1 MSETLQGAI
10 SQLHKAARYTKVPDE
25 ILDILQFPAEVLSSR
40 LTIRMDNGAR
50 RSFQAWRC
58 RYDGSRGPTK
68 GGIRFHP
75 DANMDEV
82 VSLAFW
88 MTFKCAVIGV
98 PYGGAKGAVKVDTR
112 ELSKAELER
121 LSRAYVHAFA
131 GLIGPDRDIPAP
143 DMYTNPMVMGW
154 MMDEYCSLVGQ
165 HVPGVITGKPL
176 AIGGS
181 QGRSIATALGGFYVL
196 QQLLKSLDLD
206 KCEKRVVIQGFG
218 NAGATM
224 AEMLHK
230 DGWKIVAVS
239 DSSGGIYCKEGL
251 DPVALAERK
260 RKKGSVRDYDKSCG
274 GGKIESIER
283 DEMFACDCDLII
295 PAALESQIT
304 RDNASAIRARVILE
318 LANGPV
324 TSDADEILQ
333 ENDVIVVPDILANAG
348 GVTVSYFEWVQNKQ
362 GYYWS
367 EEEVF
372 DRLKPMMERESQAVW
387 DLAESKK
394 ITLRTAAY
402 VLGLE
407 RLVDAIKA
415 VGTQA
420 YFCP

>member
-1 MSETLQGAI
+1 
-10 SQLHKAARYTKVPDE
+10 
-25 ILDILQFPAEVLSSR
+25 
-40 LTIRMDNGAR
+40 
-50 RSFQAWRC
+50 
-58 RYDGSRGPTK
+58 
-68 GGIRFHP
+68 
-75 DANMDEV
+75 
-82 VSLAFW
+82 
-88 MTFKCAVIGV
+88 
-98 PYGGAKGAVKVDTR
+98 
-112 ELSKAELER
+112 
-121 LSRAYVHAFA
+121 
-131 GLIGPDRDIPAP
+131 
-143 DMYTNPMVMGW
+143 MGW

-304 RDNASAIRARVILE
+304 RDNASAIKARVILE

-333 ENDVIVVPDILANAG
+333 KNDVIVVPDILANAG

-362 GYYWS
+362 GYYWT
-367 EEEVF
+367 EQEVY
-372 DRLKPMMERESQAVW
+372 DRLKPMMETESQAVW